1 VSLTLSPNT
10 TLAHY
15 TIVGKIGEGGMGEVY
30 RAHDTRLDREVA
42 IKIMPPNF
50 ATDPDRL
57 KRFEQE
63 ARATSA
69 LNHPNILTVYD
80 IGTQD
85 GSPYIVSELL
95 QGEELRE
102 QLNHGSILSQRKA
115 IDYAQQIA
123 RGLAAAHDKGITH
136 RDLKPENLFVTTD
149 GRVKILD
156 FGLAKLRPQRREVIS
171 SEIATAKQITDPG
184 AVMGTVGYMS
194 PEQVRGIELDHR
206 SDIFSFGAILYE
218 MLSGQRAFRRE
229 TMAETM
235 TAILKE
241 EPTELSETTAKI
253 NLQLDKLVRR
263 CLEKK
268 PEHRFQSAH
277 DLGFALESINTA
289 SGTVSQSSTTS
300 SSLRTSPHSWFSS
313 GNLGWA
319 VAALLLVA
327 SIVSFGLYLK
337 TTASKGGIEP
347 VRQFAL
353 APPVESKLNLQSVA
367 LLFSPD
373 GTHIISTNVVS
384 GNSKLFDRPLS
395 ASSARPIEG
404 TEGAADPFF
413 SPDGKWVAYFA
424 NGLLKKVPLAGGPAE
439 TICEATNP
447 RGGVWSDDGSIIFTP
462 GTDNALFQVSA
473 NGGTPKAVS
482 TLDGSARERSH
493 RWPDA
498 LPGGKSVLFSIAYDV
513 GNPLDNA
520 NVGLLDLATGKYRI
534 LIKGAAFPRYIPGY
548 IVYAH
553 SNSLHAVPFDLS
565 KLEVTGSPVTLL
577 ENVMMFP
584 SSARVQFSFS
594 RGGDLVYLEG
604 RSDDNRDAAQ
614 PLVWLDRRGNEQSL
628 TEARQRFS
636 GPRLS
641 ADGRLVFVEVADPEP
656 AIWSYDINRGTLT
669 RIIHG
674 GLSYG
679 PIPSPD
685 GTRVAYEA
693 TRDGTAG
700 AWVARVDGSDEQRLT
715 SSKRVDVPTS
725 WTPDSK
731 QIAITSST
739 DRGYAEVRIVSIEGN
754 HPIEKLISGT
764 FNAGGAQFS
773 PDGRWVAYVSDESG
787 RNEVYVRQYQEPANR
802 VEISVAGGT
811 QPMWSK
817 TGRELFFRNGNEL
830 LAVNVTLGSNV
841 VAGKPVVLFSKAM
854 PESSSGPIYRLSSE
868 YDVSKDGQRFLI
880 PKPNPESSD
889 SPRARVILSWFS
901 DLKQRLGAVH

>member
-1 VSLTLSPNT
+1 MAAEPGTKLGRYEIRSKL
-10 TLAHY
+10 
-15 TIVGKIGEGGMGEVY
+15 GEGGMGEVY
-30 RAHDTRLDREVA
+30 RARDEKLHRDVA
-42 IKIMPPNF
+42 IKVLPASLSQN
-50 ATDPDRL
+50 PDRL
-57 KRFEQE
+57 RRFEQE
-63 ARATSA
+63 AQAAGA
-69 LNHPNILTVYD
+69 LNHPNILAVYD
-80 IGTQD
+80 LGTHA
-85 GSPYIVSELL
+85 GAPYIVAELL
-95 QGEELRE
+95 DGEELRE
-102 QLNHGSILSQRKA
+102 QLDGGVLPQRKA
-115 IDYAQQIA
+115 VEYAMQIA
-123 RGLAAAHDKGITH
+123 QGLAAAHEKGIIH
-136 RDLKPENLFVTTD
+136 RDLKPENLFVTAD
-149 GRVKILD
+149 GRIKILD
-156 FGLAKLRPQRREVIS
+156 FGLAKLSKLGELGTG
-171 SEIATAKQITDPG
+171 SEDATRKPLTNPG
-184 AVMGTVGYMS
+184 TVLGTVGYMS
-194 PEQVRGIELDHR
+194 PEQVRGLQSDHR

-241 EPTELSETTAKI
+241 DPPELSEAPAKI
-253 NLQLDKLVRR
+253 NLHLEKIVRR

-268 PEHRFQSAH
+268 PERRFQTAS
-277 DLGFALESINTA
+277 DLGFALESINTT
-289 SGTVSQSSTTS
+289 SGVVSQPSTASRALT
-300 SSLRTSPHSWFSS
+300 TSPHSWLSY

-327 SIVSFGLYLK
+327 SIVGFWLYIK
-337 TTASKGGIEP
+337 TSSKGEIEP

-353 APPVESKLNLQSVA
+353 ARPVEGKLDLQSIA

-373 GTHIISTNVVS
+373 GTQIVSTNLVS
-384 GNSKLFDRPLS
+384 GKSKLFARALT
-395 ASSARPIEG
+395 ASNARPIEG
-404 TEGAADPFF
+404 SEGASDPFF

-424 NGLLKKVPLAGGPAE
+424 NGLLKKAPLAGGVAE
-439 TICEATNP
+439 TVCEASNP

-462 GTDNALFQVSA
+462 GTDNALFQVPA
-473 NGGTPKAVS
+473 NGGTPKPVS
-482 TLDGSARERSH
+482 SLDGSARERSH

-520 NVGLLDLATGKYRI
+520 NVGLLDLAAGKYRI

-548 IVYAH
+548 IVYAR
-553 SNSLHAVPFDLS
+553 SNSLHAVPFDLN
-565 KLEVTGSPVTLL
+565 KLEVTGPPIPLL

-594 RGGDLVYLEG
+594 RIGDLIYLEG

-628 TEARQRFS
+628 TEVRQRFS

-679 PIPSPD
+679 PVPSPD
-685 GTRVAYEA
+685 GTRIAYEA

-700 AWVARVDGSDEQRLT
+700 AWVARVDGSNEQRLT
-715 SSKRVDVPTS
+715 SSKRADVPTS
-725 WTPDSK
+725 WTPDSNK
-731 QIAITSST
+731 LAITSGSES
-739 DRGYAEVRIVSIEGN
+739 GFMEVRVVSSEGD
-754 HPIEKLISGT
+754 HSIEKLISGP

-773 PDGRWVAYVSDESG
+773 PDGRWMAYVSDESG
-787 RNEVYVRQYQEPANR
+787 RNEVYLRQYQEPANR
-802 VEISVAGGT
+802 VQISVAGGT

-830 LAVNVTLGSNV
+830 LAVNITPGSNV
-841 VAGKPVVLFSKAM
+841 TAGKPVVLFSKAM
-854 PESSSGPIYRLSSE
+854 PESTSGRMYSISGD
-868 YDVSKDGQRFLI
+868 YDVSKDGERFVI
-880 PKPNPESSD
+880 PKPNPESAD
-889 SPRARVILSWFS
+889 STRARVILSWFS
-901 DLKQRLGAVH
+901 ELKQRLAGVK